1 MRNQGNSVKPDE
13 IQGFPLARVGAFP
26 YNPVDF
32 CILRDVS
39 AGNALASPKGR
50 FDFRRQPGGRKVIIR
65 RRLSGLAI
73 IFAALFLA
81 SVSARNAAAQATAA
95 PAGGQANQG
104 TSYTLPEYNALQAA
118 QAEKDPAAQI
128 KLLDA
133 FVAQYPNSTL
143 MQYIYQMYY
152 QAYYKQ
158 KNFAKAIEYCDKLIA
173 LGDKADAPTRVTA
186 IRARATIFGQDQ
198 AELTKGSDA
207 HDQEAK
213 ERDAVLLGVKLLPD
227 VKKANPQA
235 PDDQLKQIESMF
247 DGSAGQADVLMKD
260 YPAAVEA
267 FKAQLGVNPN
277 DNVGNSVANY
287 RLGLAYLQMMPPQSL
302 DGFWALARAV
312 DLKIQDADK
321 VKDYLRKTIVN
332 YQQPNCDSLID
343 AQLNELLQL
352 AANAPERPSTWSIP
366 SAADIQKVAQSSTII
381 TVIGDLSGGGDKAKL
396 TWLAIC
402 GAEFPEVI
410 GKIID
415 VKKNDT
421 NVEIMVFTSAS
432 SDEIAA
438 ATTANMDVKVWTVAP
453 PAGTPGQ
460 ITPQPDVTRVQKDDE
475 IRFSGTLVS
484 FDPTPFML
492 HWDSVKVDPSTIPD
506 KAGTKKPVHKAAAK

>member
-1 MRNQGNSVKPDE
+1 MR
-13 IQGFPLARVGAFP
+13 RH
-26 YNPVDF
+26 
-32 CILRDVS
+32 
-39 AGNALASPKGR
+39 
-50 FDFRRQPGGRKVIIR
+50 
-65 RRLSGLAI
+65 LSGLAI
-73 IFAALFLA
+73 IFAAIFLA
-81 SVSARNAAAQATAA
+81 TLAAQTGVAQAAQA
-95 PAGGQANQG
+95 PQAGAQANQAP
-104 TSYTLPEYNALQAA
+104 TYTLPEYNALEAA
-118 QAEKDPAAQI
+118 KGEKDPAAQI

-143 MQYIYQMYY
+143 MEYIYQLYY
-152 QAYYKQ
+152 TAYYKL
-158 KNFAKAIEYCDKLIA
+158 KNYAKAIEYCDKLIA
-173 LGDKADAPTRVTA
+173 LGDKADAPTRATA
-186 IRARATIFGQDQ
+186 IQARMQLFAADQ

-207 HDQEAK
+207 HDQEVK
-213 ERDAVLLGVKLLPD
+213 ERDAALLGVKLLPD
-227 VKKANPQA
+227 VKKANPQLA
-235 PDDQLKQIESMF
+235 DDKVKALESAF
-247 DGSAGQADVLMKD
+247 DGTAGGMDVLLKD
-260 YPAAVEA
+260 YPAAIEA
-267 FKAQLGVNPN
+267 YKAQLVLNPN
-277 DNVGNSVANY
+277 DAVASY
-287 RLGLAYLQMMPPQSL
+287 HLGLAYLQSTPAQSL

-312 DLKIQDADK
+312 DLKIPDGDK

-415 VKKNDT
+415 VDKADNSVDIK
-421 NVEIMVFTSAS
+421 VFTSAS

-438 ATTANMDVKVWTVAP
+438 ATTANMDVKVWTAAP

-460 ITPQPDVTRVQKDDE
+460 ITPQPDVTRVQKEDE
-475 IRFSGTLVS
+475 IRFSGTLTS
-484 FDPTPFML
+484 YDPTPFML
-492 HWDSVKVDPSTIPD
+492 HWDSVKVDPSTIPE
-506 KAGTKKPVHKAAAK
+506 KGGAGRRPVKKGAPK

>member
-1 MRNQGNSVKPDE
+1 MRRH
-13 IQGFPLARVGAFP
+13 F
-26 YNPVDF
+26 
-32 CILRDVS
+32 
-39 AGNALASPKGR
+39 
-50 FDFRRQPGGRKVIIR
+50 
-65 RRLSGLAI
+65 SGLAI
-73 IFAALFLA
+73 LFAALFLA
-81 SVSARNAAAQATAA
+81 ISCAKPAAAQAAQPA
-95 PAGGQANQG
+95 AGGAQANQAP
-104 TSYTLPEYNALQAA
+104 SYSLPEYNALQAA

-158 KNFAKAIEYCDKLIA
+158 KNLAKAIDYCDKLIA

-186 IRARATIFGQDQ
+186 IQARVQLFTQ
-198 AELTKGSDA
+198 AQADIAKASDA

-213 ERDAVLLGVKLLPD
+213 ERDAALLGVKLLPD
-227 VKKANPQA
+227 VKAKNPQLG
-235 PDDQLKQIESMF
+235 DDKIKSLQSAF
-247 DGSAGQADVLMKD
+247 DGAAAQSDLMMKD
-260 YPAAVEA
+260 YPGAIEA
-267 FKAQLGVNPN
+267 YKAQLALSAN
-277 DNVGNSVANY
+277 DAVASY
-287 RLGLAYLQMMPPQSL
+287 HLGLAYLQSTPAQSL

-415 VKKNDT
+415 VDKSENFVDIK
-421 NVEIMVFTSAS
+421 VFTSAS

-438 ATTANMDVKVWTVAP
+438 ATTANMDVKVWTAAP

-460 ITPQPDVTRVQKDDE
+460 ITPQPDVTRVQKEDE
-475 IRFSGTLVS
+475 IRFSGTLTS
-484 FDPTPFML
+484 YDPTPFML
-492 HWDSVKVDPSTIPD
+492 HWDSVKVDPSTIPE
-506 KAGTKKPVHKAAAK
+506 KGGAGKRPVKKGAPK